1 MQLRDARESWPI
13 RIIEIQGLDGRVSH
27 SRSGPLKTQI
37 KHSTSAVSWKP
48 TRIKDS
54 KLSRQISQCCGPPKT
69 RMKHS
74 TSAVSCILTRI
85 KDSDKSSRDNLTVPR
100 PAKNSDK
107 ALNFSCNL
115 QIHSKTRIKAL
126 VTKLAAVKLTRIKAH
141 VTPLTAVRP
150 AAQSTSGQLE
160 LEIVQQSASG

>member
-69 RMKHS
+69 RIKHS

-100 PAKNSDK
+100 PAKNSR
-107 ALNFSCNL
+107 L
-115 QIHSKTRIKAL
+115 QLYLAYSLESKTRIKAL
-126 VTKLAAVKLTRIKAH
+126 VTISQCRGPLKTRIKH
-141 VTPLTAVRP
+141 
-150 AAQSTSGQLE
+150 STSAVTCKFTQRLG
-160 LEIVQQSASG
+160 